1 MINEKKYKVLLLIGN
16 KLWNW
21 NTVVDFKKSNLNIA
35 GVCVYDNSFLGLPIN
50 VIWKNLKK
58 KGIFVVIDQI
68 LGRIFYKMINFLS
81 DKERLEKIFN
91 IKECKNI
98 KKILKNLYILL
109 NHIMIKKHLI
119 G

>member
-58 KGIFVVIDQI
+58 KGYLLLLI
-68 LGRIFYKMINFLS
+68 KFL
-81 DKERLEKIFN
+81 DEYF
-91 IKECKNI
+91 IK
-98 KKILKNLYILL
+98 
-109 NHIMIKKHLI
+109 
-119 G
+119 